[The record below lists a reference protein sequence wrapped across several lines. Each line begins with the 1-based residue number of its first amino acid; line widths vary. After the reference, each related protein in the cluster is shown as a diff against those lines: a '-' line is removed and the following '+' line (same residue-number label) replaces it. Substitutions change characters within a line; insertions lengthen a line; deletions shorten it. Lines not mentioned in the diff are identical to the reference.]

1 MCVISRSREDQRR
14 RVVDPAWAP
23 GSRAICAA
31 VTRLARASDRPL
43 CLGAQKLRPRQCSP
57 APWPY
62 THPTV
67 TCVM

>member
-1 MCVISRSREDQRR
+1 MVE
-14 RVVDPAWAP
+14 PAWAP
-23 GSRAICAA
+23 GSRAICAV
-31 VTRLARASDRPL
+31 VTRLAGASDRPL